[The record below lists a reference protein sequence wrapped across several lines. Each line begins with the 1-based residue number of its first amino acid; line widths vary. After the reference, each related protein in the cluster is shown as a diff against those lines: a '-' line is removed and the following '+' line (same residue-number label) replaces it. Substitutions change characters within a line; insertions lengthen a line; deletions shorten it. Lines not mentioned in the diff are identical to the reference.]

1 MLTLQT
7 RNNIGCTI
15 SRCIL
20 MKQRLQ
26 QRPFQEESILFLDD
40 VPVRVIARIDLSIAE
55 KTNVPGFLCGIED
68 PA

>member
-1 MLTLQT
+1 
-7 RNNIGCTI
+7 
-15 SRCIL
+15 